1 MIKKVINYDSS
12 AILIPILGVYC
23 QGLLWIF
30 VFIFTM
36 IDSISKGNLSS
47 ITYYGVGV
55 VFFMPLISLLGVYI
69 SIRNIIKKV
78 EIKKNIFAFILIWL
92 SFLIIALLI
101 MLLFPDLIA
110 SV

>member
-1 MIKKVINYDSS
+1 
-12 AILIPILGVYC
+12 
-23 QGLLWIF
+23 

-55 VFFMPLISLLGVYI
+55 VFFIPLISLLGVYI

-78 EIKKNIFAFILIWL
+78 EIKKNIFAFILNLIWL